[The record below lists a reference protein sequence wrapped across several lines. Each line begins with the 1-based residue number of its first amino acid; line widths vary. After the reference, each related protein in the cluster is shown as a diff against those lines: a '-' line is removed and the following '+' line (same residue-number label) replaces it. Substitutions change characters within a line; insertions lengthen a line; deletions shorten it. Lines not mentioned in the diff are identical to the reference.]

1 MIDSGITA
9 SPEQLTA
16 AESEWSTE
24 DFLVA
29 EPYPLP
35 EITPESL
42 KAYLGSAAAE
52 TTDSGTTEPGDTP
65 NSSPT
70 GSGDDQATTGYPYPP
85 PMNQHEVLAAYTTYP
100 SCTIGKLFFKQG
112 SGSYVASAASIGNN
126 AIWTAGHCVHTG
138 NNSPTGWTTNVVFVP
153 AYKNSAAPYGPFT
166 AKQLFC
172 RTKWYQSGNPGGL
185 YEDMGAAILNP
196 LNGKSI
202 RLTVGWLGFAWNFP
216 RDQVWTSLG
225 YPAAPPFTG
234 QPMFKD
240 TAPYANDGSAPG
252 SPHPVGIGC
261 SMTWGCSGGPGVMG
275 FGSANQSTATTAAGP
290 TASRWKVIA
299 AGS

>member
-70 GSGDDQATTGYPYPP
+70 GSGDDQAATGYPYPP
-85 PMNQHEVLAAYTTYP
+85 PMNQHEVLAAYTTY
-100 SCTIGKLFFKQG
+100 
-112 SGSYVASAASIGNN
+112 
-126 AIWTAGHCVHTG
+126 
-138 NNSPTGWTTNVVFVP
+138 
-153 AYKNSAAPYGPFT
+153 
-166 AKQLFC
+166 
-172 RTKWYQSGNPGGL
+172 TKTL
-185 YEDMGAAILNP
+185 
-196 LNGKSI
+196 
-202 RLTVGWLGFAWNFP
+202 
-216 RDQVWTSLG
+216 
-225 YPAAPPFTG
+225 
-234 QPMFKD
+234 
-240 TAPYANDGSAPG
+240 
-252 SPHPVGIGC
+252 
-261 SMTWGCSGGPGVMG
+261 
-275 FGSANQSTATTAAGP
+275 
-290 TASRWKVIA
+290 
-299 AGS
+299 